1 MNKGRNIVKMI
12 NINCTWKHSSLEYQI
27 KKLDPAMTMSRSD
40 VFSREILSAEKDVN
54 WREIQTLLS
63 RIERIN
69 EAPVFSNFQAK
80 YDEKSAAIL
89 ERIKSEICNDLEL
102 KTLQNRYLLLLLQV
116 NYLKKLRESTLKL
129 NTNAQG
135 EYEDIDI
142 PDIAKILMEMILL
155 DRESESLKKIKDIL
169 IEWRNSR

>member
-40 VFSREILSAEKDVN
+40 VFSREILAAEKDVN